1 MNRMY
6 PSDMDAAEAVS
17 GIPESEIRARDEE
30 REREQ
35 RHAEF
40 VATLK
45 HEYAIDGHTWSVVAQ
60 LAADS
65 LSCSDASRGVN
76 GKAAALPYVDFI
88 VSDGV
93 PALFAALSRA
103 MREVEVERENLLD
116 RR

>member
-1 MNRMY
+1 MNRQY
-6 PSDMDAAEAVS
+6 PSDLDAAEAVS

-40 VATLK
+40 VAWLK
-45 HEYAIDGHTWSVVAQ
+45 KERFCDRGWGVIAHIAAESLYSVGLHPDQ
-60 LAADS
+60 Q
-65 LSCSDASRGVN
+65 
-76 GKAAALPYVDFI
+76 PYRDFI
-88 VSDGV
+88 ASDGV

>member
-1 MNRMY
+1 MNRQY
-6 PSDMDAAEAVS
+6 PSDLDAAEAVS

-35 RHAEF
+35 RHAKF
-40 VATLK
+40 VKWLK
-45 HEYAIDGHTWSVVAQ
+45 KEYRV
-60 LAADS
+60 DS
-65 LSCSDASRGVN
+65 SWVDIVHD
-76 GKAAALPYVDFI
+76 AAAAVEGDITGECMEDFI
-88 VSDGV
+88 ASDGV